1 MQSTV
6 FSLSPSLSLPKQ
18 PLKRSVSVSTSKLNV
33 ILTPSSFP
41 CQPCSLAYSPSFKL
55 APSHFHPFHARATSV
70 PESSAGNTLLNTL
83 ELGALFGLWI
93 LFNIYFNIY
102 NKQVLKVYHFPLTVS
117 TLQFAVGSL
126 FVAFMWSFNLYK
138 RPKVSGAQVGSCLCY
153 CSIFFFYVIYNI
165 ILFPL
170 FLFFFFFLQ
179 NVNC

>member
-1 MQSTV
+1 M
-6 FSLSPSLSLPKQ
+6 
-18 PLKRSVSVSTSKLNV
+18 
-33 ILTPSSFP
+33 
-41 CQPCSLAYSPSFKL
+41 
-55 APSHFHPFHARATSV
+55 

-138 RPKVSGAQVGSCLCY
+138 RPKVSGAQVGSCLCR
-153 CSIFFFYVIYNI
+153 C
-165 ILFPL
+165 
-170 FLFFFFFLQ
+170 
-179 NVNC
+179 